1 MSTVAVRVVE
11 WAEAQRDIRSIRKA
25 VFIEEQGVPAELDLD
40 DLDRDCLHVLACDE
54 QGQPIGTARMRED
67 GKIGRMAVLKPRR
80 GRGVGRALL
89 QALLKEAGRR
99 RLSLVYLASQIQE
112 IGFYEKHGFQITGD
126 IFLDA
131 SIPHRNMTLKLLLN
145 SKHRYP

>member
-25 VFIEEQGVPAELDLD
+25 VFIEEQGVPEELDLD
-40 DLDRDCLHVLACDE
+40 GLDRDCLHVLAFDE
-54 QGQPIGTARMRED
+54 QGQPIGTARMQED

-99 RLSLVYLASQIQE
+99 RLSLVYLASQIQA
-112 IGFYEKHGFQITGD
+112 IGFYEKQGFQITGD

-131 SIPHRNMTLKLLLN
+131 SIPHRNMTLKLATQQ
-145 SKHRYP
+145 

>member
-11 WAEAQRDIRSIRKA
+11 WTEAQRDIRSIRKA
-25 VFIEEQGVPAELDLD
+25 VFIEEQGVPEELDLD
-40 DLDRDCLHVLACDE
+40 GLDRDCLHVLACDE
-54 QGQPIGTARMRED
+54 QGQPIGTARMQED

-99 RLSLVYLASQIQE
+99 GLSLVYLASQIQA
-112 IGFYEKHGFQITGD
+112 IGFYEIHGFQITGD

-131 SIPHRNMTLKLLLN
+131 SIPHRNMTLKLATQQ
-145 SKHRYP
+145 